1 MTYGELARSIGSAPR
16 AGRRR
21 LRREPIPL
29 VIPCHRVVASG
40 GIGGF
45 MHARGGEPIAIK
57 QWLLS
62 A

>member
-1 MTYGELARSIGSAPR
+1 VGGACGANH
-16 AGRRR
+16 
-21 LRREPIPL
+21 IPL

-45 MHARGGEPIAIK
+45 MHARGGAPIAIK
-57 QWLLS
+57 QWLLKHEN